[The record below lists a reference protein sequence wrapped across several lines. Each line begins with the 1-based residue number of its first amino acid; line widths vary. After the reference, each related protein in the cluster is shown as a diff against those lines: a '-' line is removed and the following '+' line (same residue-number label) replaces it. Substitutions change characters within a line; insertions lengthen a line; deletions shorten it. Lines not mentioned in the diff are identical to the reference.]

1 MGRDVNWEQCVF
13 VLFAFFC
20 GYFFYFLLEWR
31 GEAAGNLWFGDK
43 DRKNTSFLFPNLCV
57 HCVLCGLFFLRWG
70 MRPRARIRNEE

>member
-20 GYFFYFLLEWR
+20 GYFLLERR

-57 HCVLCGLFFLRWG
+57 LCGLFILR
-70 MRPRARIRNEE
+70 